1 MHFARCNLPHFTDN
15 WAPLAPWIAEQRPDL
30 VIHTGDVTV
39 DGADVEED
47 RRYAAELMRGLG
59 VRFSRCARQPRC
71 QAAAARASTPAAAP
85 PFRRAGRQRPPAR
98 RCRPRG
104 PNISTSCPIPK
115 RGLSAGSRPPR
126 SSKLRSRQ
134 ISQSTARF
142 CCCQVYGDPA
152 DRLLIATARQLSM
165 PISMRDRQIA
175 AYAAAGLTGEVALV
189 LRNL

>member
-1 MHFARCNLPHFTDN
+1 VPGNH
-15 WAPLAPWIAEQRPDL
+15 
-30 VIHTGDVTV
+30 DVKP
-39 DGADVEED
+39 
-47 RRYAAELMRGLG
+47 
-59 VRFSRCARQPRC
+59 QPR
-71 QAAAARASTPAAAP
+71 ARLLQLLRRHSVGLVASGHLLDDVVQEVRTS
-85 PFRRAGRQRPPAR
+85 
-98 RCRPRG
+98 
-104 PNISTSCPIPK
+104 STSCPIPK

-142 CCCQVYGDPA
+142 CCCPVYGDPA